1 MSDEREKLMQE
12 SLQKTYQNTLK
23 FQPGQSVHIY
33 VSGTKYSFLSV
44 TSFVVDTTHS
54 LITIL
59 TSKSQ
64 ALFRSWDG
72 IEVGQGQSTNLVVS
86 SDP

>member
-1 MSDEREKLMQE
+1 VSDEQKRAVLEN
-12 SLQKTYQNTLK
+12 LQKTYQNTLK

-33 VSGTKYSFLSV
+33 VSGTRHSFSNV

-59 TSKSQ
+59 TSKGNV
-64 ALFRSWDG
+64 LFRNWDG